1 MNLMF
6 IDRRIKDGAF
16 FESERDGAKYVYTT
30 LRNFLRDDSFLDL
43 YTLGMA
49 LSAAIVFTDYHI
61 RNLYD
66 ARTLAEMVEKR
77 IKKIPNYYLEY
88 YSFDVKE
95 EDYDADYGDPPFVYP
110 LVTMNFKLVGVDA
123 LDDV

>member
-6 IDRRIKDGAF
+6 IDRRIKDEAF
-16 FESERDGAKYVYTT
+16 LETEREGAKYVYTT

-43 YTLGMA
+43 YTIGMA
-49 LSAAIVFTDYHI
+49 LPAAIVFTDYHI
-61 RNLYD
+61 RNMYD

-77 IKKIPNYYLEY
+77 IKKVPNYYLEY

-95 EDYDADYGDPPFVYP
+95 EDYDDDYGDPPFIYP
-110 LVTMNFKLVGVDA
+110 LVTMNYKLVGVDA
-123 LDDV
+123 LDDA